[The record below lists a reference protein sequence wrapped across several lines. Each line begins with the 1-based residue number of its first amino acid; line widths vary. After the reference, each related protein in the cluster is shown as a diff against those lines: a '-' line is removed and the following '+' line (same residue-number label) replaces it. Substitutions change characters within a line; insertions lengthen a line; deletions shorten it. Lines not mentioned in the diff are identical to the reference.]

1 MNERYFIW
9 KRILKILFNILRRMK
24 KITPT
29 LEGYNIEYSKFLE
42 KVNKMNDYISLEI
55 RRIEFNQEHKKKQ
68 EDNFIKQIND
78 AIDEA
83 TQRAEE
89 SIKKT
94 ESTLNTSVISVLGN
108 ICSIYSMLFRRIEYI
123 SSINV

>member
-1 MNERYFIW
+1 
-9 KRILKILFNILRRMK
+9 
-24 KITPT
+24 
-29 LEGYNIEYSKFLE
+29 
-42 KVNKMNDYISLEI
+42 MNDYISLEI

>member
-1 MNERYFIW
+1 
-9 KRILKILFNILRRMK
+9 MK

-29 LEGYNIEYSKFLE
+29 LEEYNIEYSKFLE

-83 TQRAEE
+83 TQRAEK

-94 ESTLNTSVISVLGN
+94 ESTLNTSVISVLGIFAAFIASYFGGLN
-108 ICSIYSMLFRRIEYI
+108 TFLL
-123 SSINV
+123 